1 MRERGDSLKSFA
13 SCNRFN
19 FYDNNDLIQD
29 ILWNEHFNLTCIAVK
44 NKIGADLS
52 FPVLMPLD

>member
-44 NKIGADLS
+44 TR
-52 FPVLMPLD
+52 